1 VNFSISTL
9 DEDVWKRIEP
19 ATAKPRKRLEA
30 MRFLSERG
38 IRCGVLLAPVLPGLT
53 DDPEDLE
60 RVVDAAREHGASFI
74 HDNVLYLKPGTK
86 EWFMPFLRE
95 AYPHLSER
103 YAKYYRG
110 AYAPQT
116 YTQDVHRTV
125 ERLRLKY
132 GMVAP
137 RRVQPSAG
145 QLLQHVG
152 VADDVRRLRD
162 DAGGVREVAQHLE
175 DSVRERVLQLGGLVR
190 IAGRAYRDQFTPP
203 RRPCEVLPQHLGR
216 VDLHDHARLEVAAA
230 VVAEVLVGAASEA
243 IRAGVLAATIRV
255 QRPAEGHVA
264 GGGRRQLPYRGLARD
279 FFEDD
284 IGHRALLTGS
294 VQPFYSGLA
303 V

>member
-1 VNFSISTL
+1 MPDVIFEEIECKSAVGKLPAQAARNMPFRWTLNPYRGCQHACTYCFARGTHEYLGYDSGRDFETRVVVKVNAPEMLRQDLARPSWRRELIAVGTACDPYQAAELKYALTHRILKVLRDFANPASIVTKSPHIIRDADVLEQLSQVADLTVNFSISTL

-137 RRVQPSAG
+137 RPVQPSAG
-145 QLLQHVG
+145 QL
-152 VADDVRRLRD
+152 
-162 DAGGVREVAQHLE
+162 
-175 DSVRERVLQLGGLVR
+175 QL
-190 IAGRAYRDQFTPP
+190 AM
-203 RRPCEVLPQHLGR
+203 
-216 VDLHDHARLEVAAA
+216 
-230 VVAEVLVGAASEA
+230 
-243 IRAGVLAATIRV
+243 
-255 QRPAEGHVA
+255 
-264 GGGRRQLPYRGLARD
+264 
-279 FFEDD
+279 
-284 IGHRALLTGS
+284 
-294 VQPFYSGLA
+294 
-303 V
+303 